1 MFPQAWV
8 TVSLHKGC
16 LLRHHEIDEEGE
28 REWIISVPIGGNLK
42 KTIAILLLNS
52 LFDWWISYQLTIT
65 RYGWKN
71 PKDNRICYSEVVRFA
86 FRILWIS
93 ASGMLNGVEHLRNFS
108 EEVWGFTKLSQQ
120 EFPELLQ
127 SQALNK
133 HYITLD
139 LGISPVMVPW
149 VHRPLLLFF
158 WRFRRSLGWTPRGA

>member
-1 MFPQAWV
+1 MFPQSWV

-28 REWIISVPIGGNLK
+28 REWIISAPIGGNLK

-158 WRFRRSLGWTPRGA
+158 RRFRRSLGWTSRGA